1 MDALCG
7 GGRRQKE
14 AVVGGLVT
22 IRKKMPAA
30 MPARWSSE
38 ELLRPSQVGLAVAD
52 VVGGGIDRDDE
63 GAAGVGRAA
72 GIGAVG
78 EEILG
83 SELAVDAI
91 EDGAQF
97 LSRVGIEH
105 VCCGG
110 GGHRFAGAD

>member
-52 VVGGGIDRDDE
+52 VVGGGIDRDDD
-63 GAAGVGRAA
+63 GAVGVGRAA
-72 GIGAVG
+72 GIGVVG

-83 SELAVDAI
+83 SEFAVDSI

-97 LSRVGIEH
+97 LRTVGIEH
-105 VCCGG
+105 GAAG
-110 GGHRFAGAD
+110 RDGHRFHGGF